1 MKKRV
6 GPRYILAPWAD
17 TENMTRA
24 TKSTA
29 QRHHWLNTIVGILD
43 AAFHLSEEEQ
53 FQVITVVRQVL
64 EALRIPERGAAH
76 SLPAPV
82 ALEIA
87 SAYYTVQLSH
97 ARNSGAVRP
106 VRQAQAGDM
115 VVSAEAWRDAIVG
128 MISSAYPDLAPEER
142 LFTAKVVADLLAA
155 LGVPYRAAAFFPDAV
170 VRAYH
175 ASPEATASYLR

>member
-1 MKKRV
+1 
-6 GPRYILAPWAD
+6 
-17 TENMTRA
+17 MTRA
-24 TKSTA
+24 SKSTA

-64 EALRIPERGAAH
+64 EALRIPERGTAH

-97 ARNSGAVRP
+97 SRSSGVVRP
-106 VRQAQAGDM
+106 VRQAQASDM

-128 MISSAYPDLAPEER
+128 MITSAYPELAPEER
-142 LFTAKVVADLLAA
+142 LFTAKIISDLLLA
-155 LGVPYRAAAFFPDAV
+155 LGVPNRAAAFFPDNV

-175 ASPEATASYLR
+175 ASPEAAASYLR